1 MASSPDRS
9 GQIGALLVCRMS
21 IPGSESVGLTYPGAL
36 RQKRNSWKEE
46 LQVQAQTI
54 APQFPAGSSA
64 RLVRNSS
71 SVSDSPLNARTT

>member
-1 MASSPDRS
+1 
-9 GQIGALLVCRMS
+9 
-21 IPGSESVGLTYPGAL
+21 L